1 MRHWT
6 EEDRRRQAERIHQ
19 WQPWKTK
26 GVKSAACKKASSRNA
41 FKHGRYSASTK
52 AIYSY
57 LAASRMLIR
66 ALEQHRKLIKG
77 AAKANRMCRDI
88 VAATTVQAASEARA
102 LDSFT
107 FCQRFESLPPLRGKA
122 GMGGMRAL
130 KFFQNEEQPILNR
143 WKRRFY
149 PQSTGLPLPLK
160 TRRHTRGHD
169 PGWKRSMHRSRASP
183 ADSSGRGISKHQVS

>member
-6 EEDRRRQAERIHQ
+6 EEDRKRQAERIHQ

-26 GVKSAACKKASSRNA
+26 GIKSAACKKASRRNA

-77 AAKANRMCRDI
+77 AAKANRMCREP
-88 VAATTVQAASEARA
+88 VAMIRGGSVQIIST
-102 LDSFT
+102 DK
-107 FCQRFESLPPLRGKA
+107 PLRFA
-122 GMGGMRAL
+122 QEGG
-130 KFFQNEEQPILNR
+130 
-143 WKRRFY
+143 
-149 PQSTGLPLPLK
+149 
-160 TRRHTRGHD
+160 
-169 PGWKRSMHRSRASP
+169 
-183 ADSSGRGISKHQVS
+183 